1 MTFLNKGNLYS
12 AISVLIVVSL
22 FVFIAYAMAFATTLP
37 DVYYSYSTDEC
48 VKVVNYGTEYTC
60 DNLPNKFIH
69 VWVE

>member
-1 MTFLNKGNLYS
+1 MTFLNRSNLYS

-37 DVYYSYSTDEC
+37 DVYFSYATGEC

-60 DNLPNKFIH
+60 DTLPTKFIH
-69 VWVE
+69 IWAE